1 MKLLRLKLTRM
12 LLINVAVLVG
22 VSLHVQNAW
31 AQG

>member
-1 MKLLRLKLTRM
+1 MKLLRSKLTRILM
-12 LLINVAVLVG
+12 LNVVVLTG